1 MNKFDSIRPYCDA
14 DLQEVLAKFK
24 HNPELID
31 IIVTYRFAHW
41 HRLARPFLKILTR
54 WVISHHLSKVKTVRE
69 FQLLI
74 EPYMQQMIDTTT
86 SKFTTSGLDGID
98 LSKPCLFI
106 SNHRDIAMDP
116 AFVNWALHTS
126 GKDTVRIA
134 IGDNL
139 LTKDWVSDLM
149 RLNKSFIVNRSAE
162 GKREKLAASKLL
174 SEYIYFSLTEEKQHI
189 WIAQREG
196 RAKDGNDLTNPAL
209 ISMIALNKPK
219 DQSFSDYI
227 RELRIVPVAISYEY
241 DPCDQTKAM
250 ELHQKESSGTYEK
263 QDHED
268 IMSIS
273 RGIVGYKG
281 RVHLNFGQPITQDF
295 DSAKEV
301 AEYLDRAIISGYR
314 CFATNVLAAQK
325 TGLADVETLLAQCT
339 QEELAR
345 AQRYFSER
353 TAGMD
358 SQVTNKL
365 LAMYAAVIVNQQN
378 IQRLGGQTSAS

>member
-14 DLQEVLAKFK
+14 DLQEVLGKLK

-41 HRLARPFLKILTR
+41 PSLARPLLKTLTR
-54 WVISHHLSKVKTVRE
+54 WVINYHLSKVKTVRD

-86 SKFTTSGLDGID
+86 AKFTISGLDEID

-116 AFVNWALHTS
+116 AFVNWALHTN

-196 RAKDGNDLTNPAL
+196 RAKDGNDLTNPAI
-209 ISMIALNKPK
+209 ISMITLNKPK
-219 DQSFSDYI
+219 QEPFADYI

-241 DPCDQTKAM
+241 DPCDQTKAS
-250 ELHQKESSGTYEK
+250 ELYQKEVSGTYEK

-281 RVHLNFGQPITQDF
+281 QVHLHFGKPITEDF
-295 DSAKEV
+295 DGAKEV
-301 AEYLDRAIISGYR
+301 AEYLDQAIISGYH
-314 CFATNVLAAQK
+314 CFATNVLAAK
-325 TGLADVETLLAQCT
+325 KMAVTGSDSLLARYST
-339 QEELAR
+339 EDIRR
-345 AQRYFSER
+345 AEQYFNKR
-353 TAGMD
+353 TLDLNVEVG
-358 SQVTNKL
+358 QKL
-365 LAMYAAVIVNQQN
+365 LSMYAAVIVNQQN
-378 IQRLGGQTSAS
+378 IHKSMHS